1 MKTHTFDKLVIVWAK
16 NCPVLFIKELLMNY
30 QKLDATLATAL
41 NDVQNV
47 EEPSLAVFIH
57 TEPILSPAATAVLE
71 SLGVNGVSSGKD
83 IFTATLS
90 PNAISQ
96 LSEQTWVK
104 YLKRSQQLHLV
115 NRRIT
120 TGKLGV

>member
-1 MKTHTFDKLVIVWAK
+1 
-16 NCPVLFIKELLMNY
+16 MNY
-30 QKLDATLATAL
+30 QKLDAALATAL
-41 NDVQNV
+41 NDVKNV

-57 TEPILSPAATAVLE
+57 TEPILSPAATAILG

-104 YLKRSQQLHLV
+104 YLKRSQQLGLV

-120 TGKLGV
+120 TGKLGI